1 MSAQQGTDG
10 GWGALLQP
18 QGLPALAVL
27 LGGVLLHSM
36 NVLLLATVLPTI
48 VGELGGAAL
57 MSWPT
62 TAFLA
67 SSIVAATCTGL
78 LTASIGARA
87 AYCTGAFV
95 FGAGATLCSLA
106 PDMGCIVAGRF
117 VQGFGGG
124 VLTAVAYIV
133 VRSTFPEAAW
143 ARAIALLSGMWSVSI
158 VVGPLAGGVFALY
171 GDWRGVFVA
180 VSAIAFVL
188 ALGAWGALPAIASAA
203 VPRKVPKV
211 PGLRVALICA
221 AIAGTSSAAVVASP
235 LAKAGL
241 IALSVAVLA
250 LMIRIDRRA
259 VAPLLP
265 GDAFSFKTPT
275 GLGLWLILLLC
286 VAYSPVQIF
295 VPIFLQR
302 LHGFDPLA
310 AGYAVAGAS
319 FGWTSAALLVA
330 GAAGAW
336 PDRLMLAGP
345 ITMAIGLAALAL
357 LAPSAPLP
365 MLPAIVVLG
374 AGIGLCWAFVAQRVM
389 SGARPGEESIAA
401 SSVPTV
407 QQMGFAL
414 GAALAGLA
422 ANTSGFSTGSV
433 GGVAA
438 SAFWV
443 PASFVVPALLA
454 FVMALR
460 LRGRAHPKLLR
471 PGG

>member
-1 MSAQQGTDG
+1 MGAQQGTDG

-87 AYCTGAFV
+87 AFCTGAFV
-95 FGAGATLCSLA
+95 FGVGATLCSLA
-106 PDMGCIVAGRF
+106 PDMGWVVAGRF

-158 VVGPLAGGVFALY
+158 VVGPLAGGAFARY

-188 ALGAWGALPAIASAA
+188 AVGAWWALPATASA
-203 VPRKVPKV
+203 PRKVPKV

-241 IALSVAVLA
+241 IALSVVTLA

-259 VAPLLP
+259 KAPLLP
-265 GDAFSFKTPT
+265 GDAFSFATQT
-275 GLGLWLILLLC
+275 GLGLWLVLLLC

-336 PDRLMLAGP
+336 PGRLMLAGP
-345 ITMAIGLAALAL
+345 ATMAVGLAALAL
-357 LAPSAPLP
+357 LAPSAPWP

-374 AGIGLCWAFVAQRVM
+374 AGIGVCWAFVAQRVM
-389 SGARPGEESIAA
+389 GGARRGEEAIAA

-414 GAALAGLA
+414 GAALAGLT
-422 ANTSGFSTGSV
+422 ANTSGFSTGSAS
-433 GGVAA
+433 GVAA
-438 SAFWV
+438 AAFWV
-443 PASFVVPALLA
+443 PASFVAPALLA
-454 FVMALR
+454 LVIALR
-460 LRGRAHPKLLR
+460 LRARSTGRA
-471 PGG
+471 

>member
-87 AYCTGAFV
+87 SFCTGAFI
-95 FGAGATLCSLA
+95 FGVGATLCSLA
-106 PDMGCIVAGRF
+106 ADMGWIVAGRF

-143 ARAIALLSGMWSVSI
+143 ARAIALLSGMWSVAI
-158 VVGPLAGGVFALY
+158 VVGPLAGGAFARY

-188 ALGAWGALPAIASAA
+188 AVGAWWALPATASTA
-203 VPRKVPKV
+203 RKASRV

-241 IALSVAVLA
+241 IVLSVATLT

-259 VAPLLP
+259 RAPLLP
-265 GDAFSFKTPT
+265 SDAFSFATPT
-275 GLGLWLILLLC
+275 GLGLWLALLLS

-319 FGWTSAALLVA
+319 FGWTLAAVLVA

-336 PDRLMLAGP
+336 PGRLMMAGP
-345 ITMAIGLAALAL
+345 ATMAIGLAGLAL
-357 LAPSAPLP
+357 FAPSAPFP
-365 MLPAIVVLG
+365 MLPAVVVLG
-374 AGIGLCWAFVAQRVM
+374 AGIGCSWAFVAQRVM
-389 SGARPGEESIAA
+389 SGARPGEEAVAA

-422 ANTSGFSTGSV
+422 ANTSGFAAGS
-433 GGVAA
+433 GTGVAA
-438 SAFWV
+438 AAFWV

-454 FVMALR
+454 LVIATR
-460 LRGRAHPKLLR
+460 LRARPTARA
-471 PGG
+471 